1 MRRWVLGAAILV
13 ASVSLHAQSN
23 VTFENVAKAI
33 GITFTHVN
41 GASADKYLVETMGS
55 GAAFL
60 DYDNDGWIDLFVVDG
75 GSIASQQPEVK
86 AAHRLFHNEGKGI
99 FKD

>member
-1 MRRWVLGAAILV
+1 M
-13 ASVSLHAQSN
+13 
-23 VTFENVAKAI
+23 TFENVAKAV
-33 GITFTHVN
+33 GLTFTHVN

-75 GSIASQQPEVK
+75 GSIADPRGE
-86 AAHRLFHNEGKGI
+86 AAAARDIDSFTTRAKGPSPT
-99 FKD
+99 

>member
-1 MRRWVLGAAILV
+1 VGARRGDPARD
-13 ASVSLHAQSN
+13 VSLRAQSN

-55 GAAFL
+55 GRSVSGLRQRRL
-60 DYDNDGWIDLFVVDG
+60 DRFARRRWWLDCGRAGQAWLAEARG
-75 GSIASQQPEVK
+75 EGRPPALSQ
-86 AAHRLFHNEGKGI
+86 
-99 FKD
+99 